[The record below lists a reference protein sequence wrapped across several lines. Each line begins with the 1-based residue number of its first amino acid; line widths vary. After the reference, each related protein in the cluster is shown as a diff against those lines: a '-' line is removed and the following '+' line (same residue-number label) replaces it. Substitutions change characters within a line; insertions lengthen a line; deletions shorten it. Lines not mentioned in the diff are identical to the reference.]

1 MMNVASL
8 KRFSSLLNRV
18 LMAIGGLFLG
28 GMVVLTCANIF
39 LRSVWVPIRGTF
51 ELMGFAGAVVTAF
64 ALGRTQQAKGHIA
77 VDVLLNVLS
86 PRLRRVLMMTSH
98 CLCALFFS
106 LAAWQVAQK
115 ALVLMHTGEV
125 TETLRMIYY
134 PFTFAVALGCAALTL
149 SLIIDVIAM
158 LYPEKVD

>member
-28 GMVVLTCANIF
+28 AMVVLTCANIF

-86 PRLRRVLMMTSH
+86 PHLRKVLMMTSH

-115 ALVLMHTGEV
+115 AMVLMNTGEV

-134 PFTFAVALGCAALTL
+134 PFTFAVALGCVALTL

>member
-86 PRLRRVLMMTSH
+86 PSLRRVLMMTSH